1 MSLLVRHQFA
11 AHCGQTLAGTGLFC
25 CQMLGQSFR
34 SLEVVLAA
42 VGTLHGRDGVV
53 IKKWG

>member
-11 AHCGQTLAGTGLFC
+11 AHCGQILAGTGLFC